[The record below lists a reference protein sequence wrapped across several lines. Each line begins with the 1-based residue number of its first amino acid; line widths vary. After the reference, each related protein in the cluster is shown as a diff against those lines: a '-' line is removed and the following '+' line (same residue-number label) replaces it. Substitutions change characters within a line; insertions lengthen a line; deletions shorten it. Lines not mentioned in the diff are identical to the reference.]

1 MQSYSGGYQTP
12 YFRGAILQTLLQNP
26 SHQSQ
31 CMRRTSIIAVAL
43 VLVLSLNVSAYQ
55 YRVSGMATYSDST
68 TVIYEEVSIQCEDDE
83 YDCHEFRGTTTRTN
97 GYGYYEL
104 EIDIDDSYDG
114 AELLLVLLGENTSHI
129 IDVSE
134 MDEPPVG
141 RVVEDLELTQDRP
154 QSPVFS
160 GVGCGIIILSLAF
173 AVVLVRTARR
183 LSTPRG
189 RAEFVG
195 YRAPNIVDCP
205 DCEYKIE
212 QHLLIRHLIVDHGY
226 DAFDAGETAG
236 KVFSGSWKPDNR

>member
-1 MQSYSGGYQTP
+1 M
-12 YFRGAILQTLLQNP
+12 
-26 SHQSQ
+26 
-31 CMRRTSIIAVAL
+31 
-43 VLVLSLNVSAYQ
+43 
-55 YRVSGMATYSDST
+55 
-68 TVIYEEVSIQCEDDE
+68 
-83 YDCHEFRGTTTRTN
+83 
-97 GYGYYEL
+97 
-104 EIDIDDSYDG
+104 
-114 AELLLVLLGENTSHI
+114 LLGENTSHI

-141 RVVEDLELTQDRP
+141 RVVEDLEAVQDRP

-173 AVVLVRTARR
+173 AIILVRTARR

-226 DAFDAGETAG
+226 DAFDAGEVAG
-236 KVFSGSWKPDNR
+236 KVFSGTWKPKTRKMVQRTGFEPAKHYALGPHPSPFDHSGTSACSQRTRPPYFTISEVYRGDY

>member
-1 MQSYSGGYQTP
+1 
-12 YFRGAILQTLLQNP
+12 
-26 SHQSQ
+26 
-31 CMRRTSIIAVAL
+31 MRRASIVAAAIVLL
-43 VLVLSLNVSAYQ
+43 VSLNASADQ
-55 YRVSGMATYSDST
+55 YRVSGVATYSDST

-83 YDCHEFRGTTTRTN
+83 YDCHEFRGITTRTN

-114 AELLLVLLGENTSHI
+114 AELLLVLLGESTRHI
-129 IDVSE
+129 INMSE

-141 RVVEDLELTQDRP
+141 RAVENLELDQDRP

-173 AVVLVRTARR
+173 AIILVRTARR

-205 DCEYKIE
+205 DCDYKVE

-226 DAFDAGETAG
+226 DAFDAGEVAG
-236 KVFSGSWKPDNR
+236 RVFSGTWKPENENDGAEDRI

>member
-1 MQSYSGGYQTP
+1 MP
-12 YFRGAILQTLLQNP
+12 YFERAILQTLLQNH
-26 SHQSQ
+26 SRQFGN
-31 CMRRTSIIAVAL
+31 MRRASIVAAAIVLL
-43 VLVLSLNVSAYQ
+43 VSLNASADQ
-55 YRVSGMATYSDST
+55 YRVSGVATYSDST

-83 YDCHEFRGTTTRTN
+83 YDCHEFRGITTRTN

-114 AELLLVLLGENTSHI
+114 AELLLMLLGESTRHI
-129 IDVSE
+129 INMSE

-141 RVVEDLELTQDRP
+141 RAVENLELDQDRP

-173 AVVLVRTARR
+173 AIILVRTARR

-205 DCEYKIE
+205 DCDYKVE

-226 DAFDAGETAG
+226 DAFDAGEVAG
-236 KVFSGSWKPDNR
+236 RVFIGTWKPENEKDGAEDRI

>member
-1 MQSYSGGYQTP
+1 
-12 YFRGAILQTLLQNP
+12 
-26 SHQSQ
+26 
-31 CMRRTSIIAVAL
+31 MRRPSIVAVAIVLL
-43 VLVLSLNVSAYQ
+43 VSLNASADQ
-55 YRVSGMATYSDST
+55 YRVSGVATYSDGT

-83 YDCHEFRGTTTRTN
+83 YDCHEFRGITTRTN

-114 AELLLVLLGENTSHI
+114 AELLLVLLGESTRHI
-129 IDVSE
+129 INMSE

-141 RVVEDLELTQDRP
+141 RAVENLELDQDRP

-173 AVVLVRTARR
+173 AIILVRTARR

-205 DCEYKIE
+205 DCEYKVE

-226 DAFDAGETAG
+226 DAFDAGEMAG
-236 KVFSGSWKPDNR
+236 RVFSGTWKPENEKDGAEDRI

>member
-1 MQSYSGGYQTP
+1 MP
-12 YFRGAILQTLLQNP
+12 YFERAIWQTVVK
-26 SHQSQ
+26 SHSRRFG
-31 CMRRTSIIAVAL
+31 CMRRPSIVAVAIVLL
-43 VLVLSLNVSAYQ
+43 VSLNASADQ
-55 YRVSGMATYSDST
+55 YRVSGVATYSDST

-83 YDCHEFRGTTTRTN
+83 YDCHEFRGITTRTN

-114 AELLLVLLGENTSHI
+114 AELLLVLLGESTRHMINM
-129 IDVSE
+129 SE

-141 RVVEDLELTQDRP
+141 RAVENLELDQDRP

-173 AVVLVRTARR
+173 AIILVRTARR

-205 DCEYKIE
+205 DCEYKVE

-226 DAFDAGETAG
+226 DAFDAGEMAG
-236 KVFSGSWKPDNR
+236 RVFSGTWKPENEKDGAEDRI

>member
-1 MQSYSGGYQTP
+1 MP
-12 YFRGAILQTLLQNP
+12 YFKRVIWQTLLQNH
-26 SHQSQ
+26 SRQFGR
-31 CMRRTSIIAVAL
+31 MRRPSIVAVAIVLL
-43 VLVLSLNVSAYQ
+43 VSLNASADQ
-55 YRVSGMATYSDST
+55 YRVSGVATYSDGT

-83 YDCHEFRGTTTRTN
+83 YDCHEFRDITTRTN

-114 AELLLVLLGENTSHI
+114 AELLLVLLGESTRHMINM
-129 IDVSE
+129 SE

-141 RVVEDLELTQDRP
+141 RAVENLELDQDRP

-173 AVVLVRTARR
+173 AIILVRTARR

-205 DCEYKIE
+205 DCEYKVE

-226 DAFDAGETAG
+226 DAFDAGEMAG
-236 KVFSGSWKPDNR
+236 RVFSGTWKPENEKDGAEDRI

>member
-1 MQSYSGGYQTP
+1 
-12 YFRGAILQTLLQNP
+12 
-26 SHQSQ
+26 
-31 CMRRTSIIAVAL
+31 MRRVAIVVMAVLMIVPLHA
-43 VLVLSLNVSAYQ
+43 SAYQ

-83 YDCHEFRGTTTRTN
+83 YDCHEFRGITTRTD

-141 RVVEDLELTQDRP
+141 RVVEDLELSQDRP

-173 AVVLVRTARR
+173 AIILVRTARR

-226 DAFDAGETAG
+226 DAFDAGEVAG
-236 KVFSGSWKPDNR
+236 KVFSGAWKPENEKDGAEDRI

>member
-1 MQSYSGGYQTP
+1 MP
-12 YFRGAILQTLLQNP
+12 YFERAIWQTVVK
-26 SHQSQ
+26 SHSRRFD
-31 CMRRTSIIAVAL
+31 CMRRAPIVAVAIVLL
-43 VLVLSLNVSAYQ
+43 VSLNVSAEQ
-55 YRVSGMATYSDST
+55 YRVSGVATYSDTT

-83 YDCHEFRGTTTRTN
+83 YDCHEFRGVTTRTN

-114 AELLLVLLGENTSHI
+114 AELLLVLLGESTRHI
-129 IDVSE
+129 INMSE

-141 RVVEDLELTQDRP
+141 RAVENLDLDQDRP

-173 AVVLVRTARR
+173 AIILVRTARR

-205 DCEYKIE
+205 DCEYKVE

-226 DAFDAGETAG
+226 DAFDAGEMAG
-236 KVFSGSWKPDNR
+236 RVFSGTWKPENEKDGAEDRI

>member
-1 MQSYSGGYQTP
+1 MP
-12 YFRGAILQTLLQNP
+12 YFERVIWQTVLK
-26 SHQSQ
+26 SHSRRFGR
-31 CMRRTSIIAVAL
+31 MRRAPIVAVAIVLL
-43 VLVLSLNVSAYQ
+43 VSLNASADQ
-55 YRVSGMATYSDST
+55 YRVSGVATYSDST

-83 YDCHEFRGTTTRTN
+83 YDCHEFRGITTRTN

-104 EIDIDDSYDG
+104 EIEIDDSYDG
-114 AELLLVLLGENTSHI
+114 AELLLVLLGESTRHI
-129 IDVSE
+129 INMSE

-141 RVVEDLELTQDRP
+141 RAVENLELDQDRP

-173 AVVLVRTARR
+173 AIILVRTARR

-205 DCEYKIE
+205 DCEYKVE

-226 DAFDAGETAG
+226 DAFDAGEVAG
-236 KVFSGSWKPDNR
+236 RVFSGTWKPENEKDGAEDRI

>member
-1 MQSYSGGYQTP
+1 
-12 YFRGAILQTLLQNP
+12 
-26 SHQSQ
+26 
-31 CMRRTSIIAVAL
+31 MRRASIVAAAIVLL
-43 VLVLSLNVSAYQ
+43 VSLNASADQ
-55 YRVSGMATYSDST
+55 YRVSGVATYSDST

-83 YDCHEFRGTTTRTN
+83 YDCHEFRGITTRTN

-114 AELLLVLLGENTSHI
+114 AELLLMLLGESTRHI
-129 IDVSE
+129 INMSE

-141 RVVEDLELTQDRP
+141 RAVENLELDQDRP

-173 AVVLVRTARR
+173 AIILVRTARR

-205 DCEYKIE
+205 DCDYKVE

-226 DAFDAGETAG
+226 DAFDAGEVAG
-236 KVFSGSWKPDNR
+236 RVFSGTWKPESEKDGAEDRI